1 MLILVFTKHFLD
13 KYAVSIL
20 FINKRLSLPWPWVK
34 EDDDS
39 DQGQKND
46 DGTERDKGHPGVVLP
61 PGVGLGHH
69 ADDVSSVL
77 EAGGHT
83 LYAVDAEWSADQFD
97 SATEGSVDQ
106 SQSSTG
112 FGGSNP
118 ERKILK
124 SIIIVDFT
132 IISEIIT

>member
-1 MLILVFTKHFLD
+1 MRRPF
-13 KYAVSIL
+13 SIL
-20 FINKRLSLPWPWVK
+20 FINLPWPWVK

-46 DGTERDKGHPGVVLP
+46 DGTECNEGHPGVVLP

-69 ADDVSSVL
+69 TDDVSSVL
-77 EAGGHT
+77 ETRGHA
-83 LYAVDAEWSADQFD
+83 LDAVDAEWSTDQFN

-118 ERKILK
+118 KGKILK
-124 SIIIVDFT
+124 SIIVDFT